1 MSIDPKA
8 FRHTVGHFVTGV
20 TVIAAEI
27 DGSIRGMTA
36 NAFTSLSLDP
46 PLVLFCVAKKA
57 HLGQVHP
64 AARAA
69 SRSTS
74 SRRHSRRSRLTSPA
88 AGKSPSRRRSHS
100 SRGRAARSSP
110 ASPRRS
116 AVPSRRFT
124 KAATTSSSS
133 DACWPSITARLQR
146 RRLCSTQDAMR
157 RSPNP
162 WSAPTSARGSA
173 WRRSRPAI
181 WMPSIADEWDGR
193 VYSGRK

>member
-1 MSIDPKA
+1 MSIDPRA
-8 FRHTVGHFVTGV
+8 FRRTVGHFVTGV
-20 TVIAAEI
+20 TVIAADIE
-27 DGSIRGMTA
+27 GSTRGMTA

-57 HLGQVHP
+57 HLGQVIHLASGFSVNILDAG
-64 AARAA
+64 AAVA
-69 SRSTS
+69 
-74 SRRHSRRSRLTSPA
+74 LDLPSPA

-100 SRGRAARSSP
+100 SRGQAARSSP
-110 ASPRRS
+110 ASQRRS
-116 AVPSRRFT
+116 AVPSKRFT

-133 DACWPSITARLQR
+133 DACWPSIAASLQR
-146 RRLCSTQDAMR
+146 RRLCSTQGAMP

-173 WRRSRPAI
+173 WRRSRPGHLETG
-181 WMPSIADEWDGR
+181 IADDWDGR